1 MKPGTKEFESLV
13 DPLAYESL
21 FWSKGLSV
29 AGVDEAG
36 RGPLAG
42 PVIAAA
48 VVLPEGVQVE
58 RAGDSKKLSRTLR
71 EELYAEILAKA
82 LSVGIGTGSVQELSL
97 IHI

>member
-21 FWSKGLSV
+21 FWSRGLSV

-82 LSVGIGTGSVQELSL
+82 LSVGIGTGSVQE
-97 IHI
+97 IDKH